1 MTGQWHS
8 VKFWEYIANDTA
20 DFVSPWSCRTS
31 HGDGAGGGTYPLHPS
46 PHRSTFASSFPFQ
59 RRGIEAVRFFSN
71 TLNSTSCLVPAI
83 QLFNPILSLSF
94 RITSSYFFKWNEYLR
109 IPFCKFCSLCITS
122 GEITAPI
129 CSQTMLWIW
138 STHTT
143 PPNHSFCTWHMK
155 QFIVQMH
162 TNHFKHQRIWLT
174 SLTTASMMRIGEFLQ
189 QWLQHWINLLERW
202 SEQCKLVVTDSF
214 IWCIKNNLFDLVV
227 GWCTCCTLG

>member
-1 MTGQWHS
+1 MTWCEFLRIHS
-8 VKFWEYIANDTA
+8 KWYSRFCITMKLQDISWGRGRGRYIPPCTPPLID
-20 DFVSPWSCRTS
+20 P
-31 HGDGAGGGTYPLHPS
+31 PLH
-46 PHRSTFASSFPFQ
+46 HHFHFQ

-83 QLFNPILSLSF
+83 QLFDTILSLSF
-94 RITSSYFFKWNEYLR
+94 RMTSSYFFKRNEYLR

-143 PPNHSFCTWHMK
+143 PPNHSFCTLRMK

-202 SEQCKLVVTDSF
+202 SEWCKLVVTDSF

-227 GWCTCCTLG
+227 GWHTCCTLG